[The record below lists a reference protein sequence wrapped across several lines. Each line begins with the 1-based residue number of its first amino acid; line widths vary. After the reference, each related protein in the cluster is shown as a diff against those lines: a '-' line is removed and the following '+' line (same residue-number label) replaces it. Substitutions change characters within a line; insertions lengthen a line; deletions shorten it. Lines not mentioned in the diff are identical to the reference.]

1 MKTNLVR
8 KFNLFT
14 LYLEGNLFFM
24 ESKNSISIK
33 RSIAIKAIV
42 TPTWKEDAEKEL
54 SKAISNIDQQLAQ
67 LEQEGQ
73 QIVNNIRSQS
83 VNPLDPRVQEQ
94 VSQVQQQVAAK
105 RNEIEEQKRNLLQQQ
120 SQVRELKMDEIV
132 DQGQVDSF
140 CDVTVGDN
148 LIEKMQVSIT
158 VKDGVIQSID
168 NN

>member
-1 MKTNLVR
+1 
-8 KFNLFT
+8 
-14 LYLEGNLFFM
+14 M
-24 ESKNSISIK
+24 ETKNSISIK
-33 RSIAIKAIV
+33 RSIAIKAVV
-42 TPTWKEDAEKEL
+42 TPIWKEDAEKEL
-54 SKAISNIDQQLAQ
+54 SKAISNIDQQLSQ

-83 VNPLDPRVQEQ
+83 INPLDPRVQEQ

-148 LIEKMQVSIT
+148 LVEKMQVSIT

>member
-1 MKTNLVR
+1 
-8 KFNLFT
+8 
-14 LYLEGNLFFM
+14 M
-24 ESKNSISIK
+24 ETKNSISIK
-33 RSIAIKAIV
+33 RSIAIKAVV

-54 SKAISNIDQQLAQ
+54 SKAISNIDQQLSQ

-132 DQGQVDSF
+132 DQGQLDSF

-168 NN
+168 KN

>member
-1 MKTNLVR
+1 
-8 KFNLFT
+8 
-14 LYLEGNLFFM
+14 M
-24 ESKNSISIK
+24 ETKNSISIK
-33 RSIAIKAIV
+33 RSIAIKAVV

-54 SKAISNIDQQLAQ
+54 SKAISNIDQQLSQ

-140 CDVTVGDN
+140 CDVSVGDN

-168 NN
+168 GN